1 MPIVPV
7 RLRLLID
14 CGNSRLKWAY
24 AGAEA
29 WQPQALLHAGG
40 ALADVARR
48 AFAQAPQPQS
58 IWISCV
64 AGAEPCAVL
73 ARALEERFGVVP
85 RLLRATAAA
94 AGVSNRYLRPEQLGA
109 DRWTALIGA
118 RGLTQAA
125 CMVVDCG
132 TAVTADAL
140 SAAGEFVGGVI
151 FPGLN
156 LARASLARAA
166 PALDVAPGAA
176 DTCLAR
182 GTADAIAAGTRFAI
196 AGAIERVAREF
207 EAALGPVELIVT
219 GGDAPLVV
227 PLLTRSVRH
236 EPDLVL
242 KGLARLAAA

>member
-1 MPIVPV
+1 MQ
-7 RLRLLID
+7 LLID

-24 AGAEA
+24 AGAGA
-29 WQPQALLHAGG
+29 WQSQALPHAG
-40 ALADVARR
+40 ASLADVARR
-48 AFAQAPQPQS
+48 AFAEATQPES

-64 AGAEPCAVL
+64 AGAEPCAAL
-73 ARALEERFGVVP
+73 ARALAERFGVTPHLVH
-85 RLLRATAAA
+85 ATPAA
-94 AGVSNRYLRPEQLGA
+94 AGVGNRYIRPEQLGA

-219 GGDAPLVV
+219 GGDAPLVL

>member
-1 MPIVPV
+1 MQ
-7 RLRLLID
+7 LLVD

-24 AGAEA
+24 AGAGA
-29 WQPQALLHAGG
+29 WQPQALVHAG
-40 ALADVARR
+40 ASLADVARR
-48 AFAQAPQPQS
+48 AFAQAPQPES

-64 AGAEPCAVL
+64 AGGEPCAAL
-73 ARALEERFGVVP
+73 AHTLTECFAVAPQLVH
-85 RLLRATAAA
+85 ATPAA
-94 AGVSNRYLRPEQLGA
+94 AGVRNRYSRPEQLGA

-118 RGLTQAA
+118 RALTQAA

-140 SAAGEFVGGVI
+140 SAAGEFLGGVI

-156 LARASLARAA
+156 LARASLAQAA
-166 PALDVAPGAA
+166 PALDVTPGAA

-182 GTADAIAAGTRFAI
+182 ATADAIAAGTRFAI

-207 EAALGPVELIVT
+207 EATLGPVELIVT
-219 GGDAPLVV
+219 GGDAPLVL
-227 PLLTRSVRH
+227 PLLARPVRH
-236 EPDLVL
+236 VPDLVL